1 MVFQNSWVAKLPWAE
16 ASMGSNGRLTQVCY
30 KICIVIE
37 KQKKLLVLKFDNL
50 QKHIGHQK
58 SKHPCSL
65 VVGELYVNTNNQHA
79 KNEIFFVV
87 MHGHENVIQQVV
99 KDFATKQKHKCI

>member
-1 MVFQNSWVAKLPWAE
+1 MAKLPWAE

-79 KNEIFFVV
+79 KNEIFLLV

>member
-1 MVFQNSWVAKLPWAE
+1 MAKLPWVE

-37 KQKKLLVLKFDNL
+37 KQKKLLVLKFNNL

-58 SKHPCSL
+58 SKHPCPY
-65 VVGELYVNTNNQHA
+65 VVGELYVNTNNNMQ
-79 KNEIFFVV
+79 KMRFFLL
-87 MHGHENVIQQVV
+87 
-99 KDFATKQKHKCI
+99 